1 MFNSRLRPCTLEE
14 LRLRTSNT
22 SLDYV
27 LTLVFHEG
35 HEAIVRFVSVADIP
49 QSLCASLSRAAA
61 QDEAPSLSVCLGV
74 QQYVWF
80 NIGSVDT
87 FERNL
92 ETAQY
97 ELGIEGENRLP
108 VVYSTE
114 SDGCV
119 SSPHGAGSD
128 CARV

>member
-1 MFNSRLRPCTLEE
+1 MCFCRQSRVLGATLGSE
-14 LRLRTSNT
+14 R
-22 SLDYV
+22 V
-27 LTLVFHEG
+27 LVC
-35 HEAIVRFVSVADIP
+35 VS
-49 QSLCASLSRAAA
+49 
-61 QDEAPSLSVCLGV
+61 

-114 SDGCV
+114 SDGYERDLRPQLQPRPTPLTMPV
-119 SSPHGAGSD
+119 SLF
-128 CARV
+128 

>member
-1 MFNSRLRPCTLEE
+1 MPC
-14 LRLRTSNT
+14 
-22 SLDYV
+22 V
-27 LTLVFHEG
+27 GF
-35 HEAIVRFVSVADIP
+35 
-49 QSLCASLSRAAA
+49 
-61 QDEAPSLSVCLGV
+61 

-114 SDGCV
+114 SDG
-119 SSPHGAGSD
+119 
-128 CARV
+128 

>member
-1 MFNSRLRPCTLEE
+1 MCFCLQS
-14 LRLRTSNT
+14 S
-22 SLDYV
+22 V
-27 LTLVFHEG
+27 LGAALGSERVLVC
-35 HEAIVRFVSVADIP
+35 VS
-49 QSLCASLSRAAA
+49 
-61 QDEAPSLSVCLGV
+61 

-114 SDGCV
+114 SDGYEHDLWPQLHLRPTPLTTPV
-119 SSPHGAGSD
+119 SLF
-128 CARV
+128 

>member
-1 MFNSRLRPCTLEE
+1 MNSEFLHV
-14 LRLRTSNT
+14 
-22 SLDYV
+22 Y
-27 LTLVFHEG
+27 
-35 HEAIVRFVSVADIP
+35 AFVS
-49 QSLCASLSRAAA
+49 
-61 QDEAPSLSVCLGV
+61 

-114 SDGCV
+114 SDG
-119 SSPHGAGSD
+119 
-128 CARV
+128 

>member
-1 MFNSRLRPCTLEE
+1 MGQRPTVTGAMVTTC
-14 LRLRTSNT
+14 
-22 SLDYV
+22 
-27 LTLVFHEG
+27 
-35 HEAIVRFVSVADIP
+35 VSV
-49 QSLCASLSRAAA
+49 L
-61 QDEAPSLSVCLGV
+61 

-114 SDGCV
+114 SDG
-119 SSPHGAGSD
+119 
-128 CARV
+128 

>member
-1 MFNSRLRPCTLEE
+1 MC
-14 LRLRTSNT
+14 
-22 SLDYV
+22 
-27 LTLVFHEG
+27 
-35 HEAIVRFVSVADIP
+35 
-49 QSLCASLSRAAA
+49 
-61 QDEAPSLSVCLGV
+61 VCS

-92 ETAQY
+92 ESAQY

-114 SDGCV
+114 SDGSV
-119 SSPHGAGSD
+119 SSAHGASSLFCGLTMSSS
-128 CARV
+128 AERFY

>member
-1 MFNSRLRPCTLEE
+1 MWLLPLNKLD
-14 LRLRTSNT
+14 TSERE
-22 SLDYV
+22 D
-27 LTLVFHEG
+27 
-35 HEAIVRFVSVADIP
+35 
-49 QSLCASLSRAAA
+49 SLCVL
-61 QDEAPSLSVCLGV
+61 

-114 SDGCV
+114 SDG
-119 SSPHGAGSD
+119 
-128 CARV
+128 

>member
-1 MFNSRLRPCTLEE
+1 MWFTWRWSERCCDEDPPQVFRRLR
-14 LRLRTSNT
+14 RLPDWAAAH
-22 SLDYV
+22 L
-27 LTLVFHEG
+27 G
-35 HEAIVRFVSVADIP
+35 
-49 QSLCASLSRAAA
+49 SLCV
-61 QDEAPSLSVCLGV
+61 P

-114 SDGCV
+114 SDG
-119 SSPHGAGSD
+119 
-128 CARV
+128 

>member
-1 MFNSRLRPCTLEE
+1 MLADGLCSVP
-14 LRLRTSNT
+14 
-22 SLDYV
+22 V
-27 LTLVFHEG
+27 LLVCF
-35 HEAIVRFVSVADIP
+35 
-49 QSLCASLSRAAA
+49 
-61 QDEAPSLSVCLGV
+61 

-114 SDGCV
+114 SDG
-119 SSPHGAGSD
+119 
-128 CARV
+128 

>member
-1 MFNSRLRPCTLEE
+1 MLVCG
-14 LRLRTSNT
+14 
-22 SLDYV
+22 V
-27 LTLVFHEG
+27 L
-35 HEAIVRFVSVADIP
+35 
-49 QSLCASLSRAAA
+49 
-61 QDEAPSLSVCLGV
+61 
-74 QQYVWF
+74 QYVWF

-114 SDGCV
+114 SDG
-119 SSPHGAGSD
+119 
-128 CARV
+128 

>member
-1 MFNSRLRPCTLEE
+1 MMSE
-14 LRLRTSNT
+14 LCCAEMHS
-22 SLDYV
+22 SV
-27 LTLVFHEG
+27 L
-35 HEAIVRFVSVADIP
+35 
-49 QSLCASLSRAAA
+49 
-61 QDEAPSLSVCLGV
+61 

-114 SDGCV
+114 SDG
-119 SSPHGAGSD
+119 
-128 CARV
+128 

>member
-1 MFNSRLRPCTLEE
+1 MVVTSR
-14 LRLRTSNT
+14 
-22 SLDYV
+22 DFV
-27 LTLVFHEG
+27 L
-35 HEAIVRFVSVADIP
+35 
-49 QSLCASLSRAAA
+49 
-61 QDEAPSLSVCLGV
+61 

-114 SDGCV
+114 SDG
-119 SSPHGAGSD
+119 
-128 CARV
+128 